1 MPTLK
6 EVRLSKLWSQR
17 ELARRSGVAERTIV
31 AIEQGDRTPRLVTM
45 RKLAEALG
53 VDWREVAE
61 FRAAVA
67 VGDGGSEEKAAA

>member
-1 MPTLK
+1 MPTLR

-31 AIEQGDRTPRLVTM
+31 SIEKGQRPPRLVTM
-45 RKLAEALG
+45 RKLADALG

-61 FRAAVA
+61 FRATVE
-67 VGDGGSEEKAAA
+67 GSEEKAAA